1 MKSFIREGLRIVNEI
16 PIEDMQYIDEII
28 TSKRQEDAFIP
39 IGEGGSGKVYR
50 YKKYAI
56 KLFHDHAKSDGD
68 PPYPHDGYFLS
79 LLDRS
84 PYFPSVYYYIEKEYM
99 VVEFVEGQNIFDV
112 EDRIFIKCIGCLR
125 EAINHA
131 FSRGLIASDMIDAN
145 IIVNKK
151 GIPMIVD
158 VGSFYSVSY
167 EYEIDNLVREYFT
180 RYNEKILNSLA
191 ESRQEA

>member
-1 MKSFIREGLRIVNEI
+1 MGSFIREGLRIVNEI

-28 TSKRQEDAFIP
+28 TSKRQEDAFIA

-99 VVEFVEGQNIFDV
+99 VVEFVKVKISLMLKIDLHNV
-112 EDRIFIKCIGCLR
+112 LVSR

-131 FSRGLIASDMIDAN
+131 FLED
-145 IIVNKK
+145 
-151 GIPMIVD
+151 
-158 VGSFYSVSY
+158 
-167 EYEIDNLVREYFT
+167 
-180 RYNEKILNSLA
+180 
-191 ESRQEA
+191 